1 MNDLT
6 SLPDDTDDVAAP
18 DDALRADVRLVSSM
32 LGEALQRSEGQ
43 DLLDLVERVR
53 AHAKSDTLDDLP
65 ETDLATSARLAHA
78 FTAYFHLAN
87 VTEQV
92 HRGRALVRAQ
102 QAEGGWLERTLRK
115 ISDSEDGTK
124 RLVDVLDQVGVRPVF
139 TAHPTEVQRRST
151 LDKMR
156 HVAALLDQPPSPR
169 RDRRLREAIDLLWL
183 TDEIRV
189 EPPEPVDEARNGVY
203 YLEGLAAAAL
213 PDVLEELRDQLGEL
227 GVELPDDARPLRF
240 GSWIGGDRD
249 GNPNVTP
256 ATTREVLDL
265 QAVHGVRMLRAAV
278 DRLRRDL
285 SVSEK
290 LSEVSQE
297 VRDRLEELLA
307 HLPEVEK
314 RYLRLNAEE
323 PYRLFLTCVHVR
335 LRLTEER
342 ISGRT
347 PHVPG
352 RDYADDDELLSDLRL
367 LRDSI
372 ADHQGELLASGEV
385 ERLIRT
391 VAATGLTLATLDVR
405 EHADKHHAVLATLL
419 DRTGDL
425 STPYADL
432 DAGQRLEVL
441 GKELAGRRP
450 LALRPLPLEEDE
462 ATTAATFDAVREALD
477 TLGPRTIES
486 YIISMTRGADD
497 VLAAV
502 VLAREAGLVDLPGGV
517 ARIGFVPL
525 LETVE
530 ELQRAEEI
538 LRALFADASYREVL
552 RLRGDLQEVMLG
564 YSDSNKSGGIA
575 ASQWQIQR
583 AQRAARDVAAEFGVR
598 LRFFH
603 GRGGSV
609 GRGGGPTYQAIMA
622 LPYGTVDGEVKI
634 TEQGEVISDKYAL
647 PILARQNLELSL
659 AATLEASV
667 LHQKGRRTEDQAR
680 RWDATMDAVA
690 DAAHDR
696 YRSLVDHPGL
706 PDYFLAST
714 PVDLLAELHIGS
726 RPSRRPDADGGIEGL
741 RAIPWVFG
749 WTQSRQIIPG
759 WYGVGSGLAAVSE
772 QDAEGLREMYAEWPF
787 FRTFLDNVSMTLA
800 KADLDIA
807 ASYVSALVPAEL
819 HELFDDIKDEYART
833 VEQVLAVTGE
843 ETLLGDNPIL
853 RTTLEIRDLYL
864 DPLHHLQV
872 QLLAR
877 RRAGDAG
884 EEDPLLAR
892 ALLLTVN
899 GIAAGMRNT
908 G

>member
-6 SLPDDTDDVAAP
+6 GLPDDTDDVAAP
-18 DDALRADVRLVSSM
+18 DDALRADVRLVTSM
-32 LGEALQRSEGQ
+32 LGEALVRAEGQ

-65 ETDLATSARLAHA
+65 ETDLATSARLAHV

-102 QAEGGWLERTLRK
+102 EAEGGWLERTLRK
-115 ISDSEDGTK
+115 IADTDDGTK

-156 HVAALLDQPPSPR
+156 HVARLLDEPSSRR
-169 RDRRLREAIDLLWL
+169 RDRRLREEIDLLWL

-189 EPPEPVDEARNGVY
+189 EPPLPVDEARNGVY

-213 PDVLEELRDQLGEL
+213 PDVLEELRDQLAEL

-265 QAVHGVRMLRAAV
+265 QAVHGIRMLRAMV
-278 DRLRRDL
+278 NHLRRDL
-285 SVSEK
+285 SVSER
-290 LSEVSQE
+290 LSTVSDALRE
-297 VRDRLEELLA
+297 RLDGLLEQ
-307 HLPEVEK
+307 LPEVEP

-323 PYRLFLTCVHVR
+323 PYRLFLTCIHLR

-342 ISGRT
+342 VAARKA
-347 PHVPG
+347 HVPG
-352 RDYADDDELLSDLRL
+352 RDYADDDELLADLRL
-367 LRDSI
+367 LRDSV
-372 ADHQGELLASGEV
+372 ADHQGELLASGEL

-405 EHADKHHAVLATLL
+405 EHAEKHHAALATLL

-425 STPYADL
+425 GRPYSELA
-432 DAGQRLEVL
+432 AEERLEVL

-450 LALRPLPLEEDE
+450 LAQRPLPLEGDE
-462 ATTAATFDAVREALD
+462 LTTATTFDAVRDALD

-486 YIISMTRGADD
+486 YIVSMTRGADD

-502 VLAREAGLVDLPGGV
+502 VLAREAGLVDLAGGV

-530 ELQRAEEI
+530 ELQRTEEI

-575 ASQWQIQR
+575 ASQWQIQL
-583 AQRAARDVAAEFGVR
+583 AQRRARDVAVEFGVR

-647 PILARQNLELSL
+647 PVLARQNLELSL

-690 DAAHDR
+690 DAAHTR
-696 YRSLVDHPGL
+696 YRRLVDHPGL

-759 WYGVGSGLAAVSE
+759 WYGVGSGLEAALE
-772 QDAEGLREMYAEWPF
+772 QTDVEALREMYAEWPF

-807 ASYVSALVPAEL
+807 ASYVSALVPSEL
-819 HELFDDIKDEYART
+819 HELFDDIKDEHART
-833 VEQVLAVTGE
+833 VEQVLTVTGE
-843 ETLLGDNPIL
+843 ETLLGGNPIL
-853 RTTLEIRDLYL
+853 RTTLEIRDHYL

-872 QLLAR
+872 NLLAR
-877 RRAGDAG
+877 RRAG

>member
-6 SLPDDTDDVAAP
+6 GLPDDPDDVAAP
-18 DDALRADVRLVSSM
+18 DDALRADVRLVTSM
-32 LGEALQRSEGQ
+32 LGEALVRSEGQ
-43 DLLDLVERVR
+43 ELLDLVEEVR

-92 HRGRALVRAQ
+92 HRGRALLRMQ
-102 QAEGGWLERTLRK
+102 QREGGWLERTLRRVG
-115 ISDSEDGTK
+115 DSEGGPE
-124 RLVDVLDQVGVRPVF
+124 RLVDALDHVGVRPVF

-156 HVAALLDQPPSPR
+156 HVAALLDQPQSAR

-213 PDVLEELRDQLGEL
+213 PDVLEELRDQLAGL

-265 QAVHGVRMLRAAV
+265 QAVHGIRMLRAQV

-285 SVSEK
+285 SVSER
-290 LSEVSQE
+290 LSEVSAA
-297 VRDRLEELLA
+297 VRERLDRSLT

-323 PYRLFLTCVHVR
+323 PYRLFLTCLHVR

-342 ISGRT
+342 VAARK
-347 PHVPG
+347 PHVEG
-352 RDYADDDELLSDLRL
+352 RDYRDDDELLADLRL
-367 LRDSI
+367 LRDSV
-372 ADHQGELLASGEV
+372 AEHQGELLASGEL

-405 EHADKHHAVLATLL
+405 EHAEKHHAVLATLL
-419 DRTGDL
+419 DRAGDL
-425 STPYADL
+425 ATPYAAL
-432 DAGQRLEVL
+432 DAAGRLEVL

-450 LALRPLPLEEDE
+450 LALRPLPLAGDE

-486 YIISMTRGADD
+486 YIISMTRDADD

-502 VLAREAGLVDLPGGV
+502 VLAREAGLVDLAGGV

-525 LETVE
+525 LETVD
-530 ELQRAEEI
+530 ELQRTEEI
-538 LRALFADASYREVL
+538 LRALFADPSYREVL

-575 ASQWQIQR
+575 PSQWQIQR
-583 AQRAARDVAAEFGVR
+583 AQRVARDVAAEFDVR

-647 PILARQNLELSL
+647 PVLARQNLELSL

-680 RWDATMDAVA
+680 RWDTTMDSVA
-690 DAAHDR
+690 AAAHAR
-696 YRSLVDHPGL
+696 YRGLVDHPGL
-706 PDYFLAST
+706 ADYFLAST

-759 WYGVGSGLAAVSE
+759 WYGVGSGLAAVGE
-772 QDAEGLREMYAEWPF
+772 DGAEVLREMYAEWPF

-800 KADLDIA
+800 KTDLDIA
-807 ASYVSALVPAEL
+807 TTYVQALVPQDL
-819 HELFDDIKDEYART
+819 HELFADIKDEHART

-843 ETLLGDNPIL
+843 GALLGDNPIL
-853 RTTLEIRDLYL
+853 RTTLELRDLYL

-877 RRAGDAG
+877 RRAGED
-884 EEDPLLAR
+884 DPLLAR

>member
-6 SLPDDTDDVAAP
+6 ALPDDTDDVAAP
-18 DDALRADVRLVSSM
+18 DEALRADVRLVTSM
-32 LGEALQRSEGQ
+32 LGEALVRSEGQ
-43 DLLDLVERVR
+43 DLLDLVEQVR
-53 AHAKSDTLDDLP
+53 AHAKSDTLEDLP
-65 ETDLATSARLAHA
+65 ELDLATSARLAHA

-92 HRGRALVRAQ
+92 HRSRALLRAQ
-102 QAEGGWLERTLRK
+102 EAEGGWLERTFRR
-115 ISDSEDGTK
+115 IADSDDGTEV
-124 RLVDVLDQVGVRPVF
+124 LADVLGQVGVRPVF

-156 HVAALLDQPPSPR
+156 HVARLLDEPASRR
-169 RDRRLREAIDLLWL
+169 RDRRLREEIDLLWL

-203 YLEGLAAAAL
+203 YLEGLAAGAL
-213 PDVLEELRDQLGEL
+213 PDVLEELRDQLDEL
-227 GVELPDDARPLRF
+227 GIELPDDARPLRF

-256 ATTREVLDL
+256 STTREVLDL
-265 QAVHGVRMLRAAV
+265 QAVHGIRMLRAAV
-278 DRLRRDL
+278 DHLRRDL

-290 LSEVSQE
+290 LSGVSE
-297 VRDRLEELLA
+297 AVRERLTQRLE

-323 PYRLFLTCVHVR
+323 PYRLFLTCIHLR
-335 LRLTEER
+335 LRLTEQR
-342 ISGRT
+342 ISERT
-347 PHVPG
+347 GHVPG

-367 LRDSI
+367 LRDSV
-372 ADHQGELLASGEV
+372 AEHQGELLAAGEL

-405 EHADKHHAVLATLL
+405 EHAEKHHAVLATLL
-419 DRTGDL
+419 DRTGELDKPYDEL
-425 STPYADL
+425 SSAE
-432 DAGQRLEVL
+432 RLEVL
-441 GKELAGRRP
+441 GAELAGRRP
-450 LALRPLPLEEDE
+450 LATRPLPLEGDE
-462 ATTAATFDAVREALD
+462 ATTAETFDAVREALD
-477 TLGPRTIES
+477 ALGPRTIES
-486 YIISMTRGADD
+486 YVISMTRDADD

-502 VLAREAGLVDLPGGV
+502 VLAREAGLVDLAAGV

-530 ELQRAEEI
+530 ELQRTEEI
-538 LRALFADASYREVL
+538 LRRLFADESYREVL

-575 ASQWQIQR
+575 PSQWQIQR
-583 AQRAARDVAAEFGVR
+583 AQRVARDVALEHGVR

-690 DAAHDR
+690 DAAHTR

-706 PDYFLAST
+706 ADYFLAST

-759 WYGVGSGLAAVSE
+759 WYGVGSGLAAVTDE
-772 QDAEGLREMYAEWPF
+772 EALREMYAEWPF

-800 KADLDIA
+800 KTDLDIA
-807 ASYVSALVPAEL
+807 ATYVAALVPEEL
-819 HELFDDIKDEYART
+819 HELFEDIKDEHART

-843 ETLLGDNPIL
+843 GTLLGDNPIL

-877 RRAGDAG
+877 RRSGGADG
-884 EEDPLLAR
+884 EDPLLAR

>member
-6 SLPDDTDDVAAP
+6 GLPDDTDDVAAP
-18 DDALRADVRLVSSM
+18 DDALRADVRLVTSM
-32 LGEALQRSEGQ
+32 LGEALVRAEGQ

-65 ETDLATSARLAHA
+65 ETDLATSARLAHV

-102 QAEGGWLERTLRK
+102 EAEGGWLERTLRK
-115 ISDSEDGTK
+115 IADTDDGTK

-156 HVAALLDQPPSPR
+156 HVARLLDEPATRR
-169 RDRRLREAIDLLWL
+169 RDRRLREEIDLLWL

-189 EPPEPVDEARNGVY
+189 EPPLPVDEARNGVY

-213 PDVLEELRDQLGEL
+213 PDVLEELRDQLAEL

-265 QAVHGVRMLRAAV
+265 QAVHGIRMLRAMV
-278 DRLRRDL
+278 NHLRRDL
-285 SVSEK
+285 SVSER
-290 LSEVSQE
+290 LSTVSDALRE
-297 VRDRLEELLA
+297 RLDGLLEQ
-307 HLPEVEK
+307 LPEVEP

-323 PYRLFLTCVHVR
+323 PYRLFLTCIHLR

-342 ISGRT
+342 VAARKA
-347 PHVPG
+347 HVPG
-352 RDYADDDELLSDLRL
+352 RDYADDDELLADLRL
-367 LRDSI
+367 LRDSV
-372 ADHQGELLASGEV
+372 ADHQGELLASGEL

-405 EHADKHHAVLATLL
+405 EHAEKHHAALATLL

-425 STPYADL
+425 GRPYSELA
-432 DAGQRLEVL
+432 AEERLEVL

-450 LALRPLPLEEDE
+450 LAQRPLPLEGDE
-462 ATTAATFDAVREALD
+462 LTTATTFDAVRDALD

-486 YIISMTRGADD
+486 YIVSMTRGADD

-502 VLAREAGLVDLPGGV
+502 VLAREAGLVDLAGGV

-530 ELQRAEEI
+530 ELQRTEEI

-575 ASQWQIQR
+575 ASQWQIQL
-583 AQRAARDVAAEFGVR
+583 AQRRARDVAVEFGVR

-647 PILARQNLELSL
+647 PVLARQNLELSL

-690 DAAHDR
+690 DAAHTR
-696 YRSLVDHPGL
+696 YRRLVDHPGL

-759 WYGVGSGLAAVSE
+759 WYGVGSGLEAALE
-772 QDAEGLREMYAEWPF
+772 QTDVEALREMYAEWPF

-807 ASYVSALVPAEL
+807 ASYVSALVPSEL
-819 HELFDDIKDEYART
+819 HELFDDIKDEHART
-833 VEQVLAVTGE
+833 VEQVLTVTGE
-843 ETLLGDNPIL
+843 ETLLGGNPIL
-853 RTTLEIRDLYL
+853 RTTLEIRDHYL

-872 QLLAR
+872 NLLAR
-877 RRAGDAG
+877 RRAG